1 VTLATGALPMC
12 FRMYLTTL
20 LLIVWPSSAQQRSWV
35 EVLDRI
41 LPAVVVVETEKGQ
54 GSGFFVRRD
63 GTLVT
68 NHHVISGVT
77 QIAVRTKSGE
87 EYRGAFVMASDEL
100 RDLAILRVE
109 AFDVPVVALGN
120 SNELKAGAAVL
131 LVGAPRG
138 LERSASEGI
147 VAAIRADE
155 KGTRLIQTSAAASP
169 GSSGGPVLN
178 EAGEVVGVLSFTVTQ
193 SQNLNF
199 AVPINYARGMLD
211 RLAAV
216 ASQPERRLTALP
228 AASEGVVSLASAPSR
243 SREAREAGGIYVTGF
258 GPSEYLQQVYLEL
271 TEVLAASAI
280 RVVELHEVQIP
291 GQFTSISG
299 HVAAA
304 RKATAD
310 GLLYFSLSTGW
321 GETDRLRV
329 QFFDRDGKLLWQDET
344 TSMWQGSIQG
354 AVNAVTKRMKEKL
367 RVRVRKRQFPKQN

>member
-1 VTLATGALPMC
+1 
-12 FRMYLTTL
+12 MYLTTL